1 MYVWDLG
8 LLSSYEWRIT
18 HAISHHGYT
27 NSILDFEISM
37 VEPMID
43 YRVYATKSFW
53 HRSHLSL
60 LCSLIMLPLILFIE
74 LIKRIISI
82 SIGHQKLRLEN
93 LLPLFQLIAMRLLI
107 TPPSGGDGWMTAL
120 LLWFT
125 MHASCSLSLVL
136 GDGLISAH
144 HHQNMFHP
152 GDGEFSYG
160 LDWGLAQL
168 DATGDNKL
176 VTGPSFFI
184 EVVLFGNHVLHH
196 MFPTLDH
203 GLLEILRPVLWKTCR
218 DFNLPEHLIQ
228 SFNSLSQWDLIVG
241 TFKQMART
249 RARYT
254 ANKYSNNQWG

>member
-1 MYVWDLG
+1 
-8 LLSSYEWRIT
+8 
-18 HAISHHGYT
+18 
-27 NSILDFEISM
+27 
-37 VEPMID
+37 
-43 YRVYATKSFW
+43 
-53 HRSHLSL
+53 
-60 LCSLIMLPLILFIE
+60 MLPLILFIE
-74 LIKRIISI
+74 LIKRIMSI

-168 DATGDNKL
+168 DATADRKDSVSLL
-176 VTGPSFFI
+176 VELSM
-184 EVVLFGNHVLHH
+184 FGSHVLHH
-196 MFPTLDH
+196 LFPTLDH
-203 GLLEILRPVLWKTCR
+203 GLLDSLKPIADQTIK
-218 DFNLPEHLIQ
+218 DFKLPRHFVQ
-228 SFNSLSQWDLIVG
+228 SPNTFSQKELFTG
-241 TFKQMART
+241 TLEQLART
-249 RARYT
+249 KPRQEQQR
-254 ANKYSNNQWG
+254 